1 MSWYW
6 HPTGGP
12 ADTDARAQLG
22 LDRRFDNQGDAESWL
37 GEFYPDLLDAGVE
50 AVTLFDEDRAVYGP
64 MGLEAD
70 TG

>member
-6 HPTGGP
+6 QPTEG
-12 ADTDARAQLG
+12 ATNAEKQAELG

-37 GEFYPDLLDAGVE
+37 GEFYPDLLDAGVS
-50 AVTLFDEDRAVYGP
+50 AVTLYDQDRQVYGP
-64 MGLEAD
+64 MRLDAE